1 MKHSQALRIWA
12 LGVVLVALVAF
23 LWPRPISTP
32 PVPVQPPLSAP
43 IPQAPPV
50 KPVVV
55 DPVRPLPLGLQVRYS
70 LPVLSGDLGSTGLR
84 TPDARE
90 MTKAEQ
96 DFFARVQRGSLHVEE
111 VAGLPALR
119 GPVTGFRGATVWD
132 EILERWV
139 DPRLKRSDGLG
150 FFRPDATYEAVR
162 LPFQQ
167 EESGFSLGL
176 KYRWSF

>member
-1 MKHSQALRIWA
+1 
-12 LGVVLVALVAF
+12 LVAGVLTAVAVF
-23 LWPRPISTP
+23 WPKPAPRPASPDSTG
-32 PVPVQPPLSAP
+32 ST
-43 IPQAPPV
+43 
-50 KPVVV
+50 VVV
-55 DPVRPLPLGLQVRYS
+55 PKPPAPSGPIDPAAMIPPSLPAELQVRYS
-70 LPVLSGDLGSTGLR
+70 LPVLSGDLRSTGLR
-84 TPDARE
+84 TPEARE
-90 MTKAEQ
+90 MTKSEQ